1 VAATIIRTARRAEV
15 RLAGAHRFVE
25 HLLVA
30 AQRLQSF
37 VFQ

>member
-1 VAATIIRTARRAEV
+1 VVVLTD
-15 RLAGAHRFVE
+15 GHRFVE
-25 HLLVA
+25 HLLIA